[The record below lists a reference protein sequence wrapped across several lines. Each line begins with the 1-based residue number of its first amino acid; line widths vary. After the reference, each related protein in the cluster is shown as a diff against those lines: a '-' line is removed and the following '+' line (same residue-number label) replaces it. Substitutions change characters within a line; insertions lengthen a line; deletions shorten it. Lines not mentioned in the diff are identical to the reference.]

1 MKKIFITLSLLIGST
16 FASQAIAYESPYRD
30 MSWSD
35 VKKLT
40 WDKINSAKKLQ
51 TKNTVFKLNQRI
63 NDIEASKRT
72 QFTIKK
78 PKIVDVWVRESFV
91 ILENSFVIKNA
102 PTWKKILIKQKNVW
116 EY

>member
-1 MKKIFITLSLLIGST
+1 MKKTLIALTILITPSIFSV
-16 FASQAIAYESPYRD
+16 AYAYESPYRD
-30 MSWSD
+30 MSWAE
-35 VKKLT
+35 VKKQT
-40 WDKINSAKKLQ
+40 WDKINEAKQTQ

-63 NDIEASKRT
+63 NEIEASKRT

-78 PKIVDVWVRESFV
+78 PQIVDVWVRESFV